1 MNVAW
6 NVYDNNNKYKRLTL
20 VNTSGLKIVI
30 HGITDVGQSREHN
43 EDAISWDTRLGLAL
57 LADGMGGHNAGEVAS
72 ILAVDSVKTS
82 LADVVTPEIV
92 ASGVVDYKDAVVD
105 AIGFANREINEQSL
119 ENPEY
124 AGMGTTLVLVL
135 FLNHKLIYAHVGDSR
150 IYRLRGN
157 ELKRLTSDHSLVQ
170 EMIDNGYLTHEEA
183 QESTSRNLI
192 TRALG
197 ISEEVEVDIAD
208 DDTEIGD
215 IYLLCSDGLTDL
227 VTDQE
232 ILNAITQSRDDLEMI
247 SSTLVDM
254 ANGKGGTDN
263 ISVVLAAVYKA
274 YADDKDDEE
283 STTLEIKMG
292 EVD

>member
-1 MNVAW
+1 MNS
-6 NVYDNNNKYKRLTL
+6 D
-20 VNTSGLKIVI
+20 GLKVVI

-72 ILAVDSVKTS
+72 ILAVDSIKTS

-135 FLNHKLIYAHVGDSR
+135 FLNRMVIYAHVGDSR
-150 IYRLRGN
+150 IYRFRGS

-170 EMIDNGYLTHEEA
+170 EMIDNGYLSHEEA

-197 ISEEVEVDIAD
+197 ISEEVDVDIAEQS
-208 DDTEIGD
+208 TEIGD

-227 VTDQE
+227 VNDVAIKD
-232 ILNAITQSRDDLEMI
+232 ILTKNRDDLECAAR
-247 SSTLVDM
+247 TLVDM
-254 ANGKGGTDN
+254 ANRNGGADN

-274 YADDKDDEE
+274 YLDDRDDDE
-283 STTLEIKMG
+283 SATLEIDMG
-292 EVD
+292 AID

>member
-1 MNVAW
+1 MN
-6 NVYDNNNKYKRLTL
+6 TE
-20 VNTSGLKIVI
+20 GLKIVI

-92 ASGVVDYKDAVVD
+92 ASGVIDYKEAVVD
-105 AIGFANREINEQSL
+105 AVSFANREINEQSL

-135 FLNHKLIYAHVGDSR
+135 FLHRSLIYAHVGDSR
-150 IYRLRGN
+150 IYRFRNGDLS
-157 ELKRLTSDHSLVQ
+157 RLTSDHSLVQ

-197 ISEEVEVDIAD
+197 ISEDVEVDIAD
-208 DDTEIGD
+208 EDTEIGD
-215 IYLLCSDGLTDL
+215 IYLLCSDGLSDL
-227 VTDQE
+227 VSDEE
-232 ILNAITQSRDDLEMI
+232 IAEVVRKNRDDLEAA
-247 SSTLVDM
+247 SRTLVDV
-254 ANGKGGTDN
+254 ANSKGGTDN

-274 YADDKDDEE
+274 YADGGDDE

>member
-1 MNVAW
+1 MN
-6 NVYDNNNKYKRLTL
+6 DE
-20 VNTSGLKIVI
+20 GLKIVI
-30 HGITDVGQSREHN
+30 HGMTDVGRCREHN
-43 EDAISWDTRLGLAL
+43 EDAISWDTRIGLAL

-72 ILAVDSVKTS
+72 ILAVDSIKTS

-92 ASGVVDYKDAVVD
+92 ASGVVDYKDAMVD
-105 AIGFANREINEQSL
+105 AISFANREINEQSL

-124 AGMGTTLVLVL
+124 AGMGTTLVAVL
-135 FLNHKLIYAHVGDSR
+135 FLNHRIIYAHVGDSR
-150 IYRLRGN
+150 IYRLRQST
-157 ELKRLTSDHSLVQ
+157 LQRLTSVHSLLQ
-170 EMIDNGYLTHEEA
+170 EMIDNGYLSDEEA

-197 ISEEVEVDIAD
+197 ISAEVDVDIAEQ
-208 DDTEIGD
+208 DTEIGD

-227 VTDQE
+227 VSDPE
-232 ILNAITQSRDDLEMI
+232 LNDVIMQYSDDLELA
-247 SSTLVDM
+247 SRTLVDR
-254 ANGKGGTDN
+254 ANQKGGTDN

-274 YADDKDDEE
+274 YADEQDDDE

>member
-1 MNVAW
+1 
-6 NVYDNNNKYKRLTL
+6 
-20 VNTSGLKIVI
+20 VNDDGLKIVI

-72 ILAVDSVKTS
+72 ILAVDSIKTS

-105 AIGFANREINEQSL
+105 AISFANREINEQSL

-135 FLNHKLIYAHVGDSR
+135 FLNRCVIYAHVGDSR
-150 IYRLRGN
+150 IYRLRKS
-157 ELKRLTSDHSLVQ
+157 EFHQLTSDHSLVQ
-170 EMIDNGYLTHEEA
+170 EMIDNGYLSHEEA

-197 ISEEVEVDIAD
+197 ISEEVDVDIAEQ
-208 DDTEIGD
+208 DTEIGD

-227 VTDQE
+227 VSDSE
-232 ILNAITQSRDDLEMI
+232 IHDVIMKNRDDLE
-247 SSTLVDM
+247 SASRTLVDL
-254 ANGKGGTDN
+254 ANQKGGTDN
-263 ISVVLAAVYKA
+263 ISVVLSAVYKA
-274 YADDKDDEE
+274 YSDGRSDDE

-292 EVD
+292 AVD

>member
-1 MNVAW
+1 MN
-6 NVYDNNNKYKRLTL
+6 TE
-20 VNTSGLKIVI
+20 GLKIVI

-92 ASGVVDYKDAVVD
+92 ESGVVNYMDAVVD

-124 AGMGTTLVLVL
+124 AGMGTTLVMVL
-135 FLNHKLIYAHVGDSR
+135 FLKQSLIYAHVGDSR
-150 IYRLRGN
+150 IYRFRKN
-157 ELKRLTSDHSLVQ
+157 KFEQLTSDHSLVQ

-197 ISEEVEVDIAD
+197 ISEEVEIDIAD
-208 DDTEIGD
+208 ETTEIGD

-227 VTDQE
+227 VSDNDIAGIIQ
-232 ILNAITQSRDDLEMI
+232 NNKADLELA
-247 SSTLVDM
+247 SRTLVDM
-254 ANGKGGTDN
+254 ANSRGGTDN

-274 YADDKDDEE
+274 YADGKDDDE

>member
-1 MNVAW
+1 
-6 NVYDNNNKYKRLTL
+6 
-20 VNTSGLKIVI
+20 VNTEGLKIVI

-92 ASGVVDYKDAVVD
+92 ESGVVNYMDAVVD

-124 AGMGTTLVLVL
+124 AGMGTTLVMVL
-135 FLNHKLIYAHVGDSR
+135 FLKQSLIYAHVGDSR
-150 IYRLRGN
+150 IYRFRKN
-157 ELKRLTSDHSLVQ
+157 KFEQLTSDHSLVQ

-197 ISEEVEVDIAD
+197 ISEEVEIDIAD
-208 DDTEIGD
+208 ETTEIGD

-227 VTDQE
+227 VSDNDIAGIIQ
-232 ILNAITQSRDDLEMI
+232 NNKADLELA
-247 SSTLVDM
+247 SRTLVDM
-254 ANGKGGTDN
+254 ANSRGGTDN

-274 YADDKDDEE
+274 YADGKDDDE

>member
-1 MNVAW
+1 MN
-6 NVYDNNNKYKRLTL
+6 TE
-20 VNTSGLKIVI
+20 GLKIVI

-92 ASGVVDYKDAVVD
+92 ASGVVNYQDAVVD
-105 AIGFANREINEQSL
+105 AISFANREINEQSL

-135 FLNHKLIYAHVGDSR
+135 FLNQSLIYAHVGDSR
-150 IYRLRGN
+150 IYRYRNDSLS
-157 ELKRLTSDHSLVQ
+157 KLTSDHSLVQ

-197 ISEEVEVDIAD
+197 ISEDVEVDIAD
-208 DDTEIGD
+208 DTTEIGD
-215 IYLLCSDGLTDL
+215 IYLLCSDGLSDL
-227 VTDQE
+227 VPDEE
-232 ILNAITQSRDDLEMI
+232 IADVIRQNRDDLEAASRM
-247 SSTLVDM
+247 LVDM
-254 ANGKGGTDN
+254 ANSKGGTDN

-274 YADDKDDEE
+274 YADGRDDDE

>member
-1 MNVAW
+1 MN
-6 NVYDNNNKYKRLTL
+6 TE
-20 VNTSGLKIVI
+20 GLKIII

-43 EDAISWDTRLGLAL
+43 EDAISWDARLGLAL

-72 ILAVDSVKTS
+72 ILAVDTVKTS
-82 LADVVTPEIV
+82 LADVLTPEIIS
-92 ASGVVDYKDAVVD
+92 SGVVDYNEAVVD
-105 AIGFANREINEQSL
+105 AVSFANQEINEQSL

-135 FLNHKLIYAHVGDSR
+135 FINATLIYAHVGDSR
-150 IYRLRGN
+150 LYRLRKK
-157 ELKRLTSDHSLVQ
+157 EFRRMTSDHSLVQ
-170 EMIDNGYLTHEEA
+170 EMIDNGYLSHEEA

-197 ISEEVEVDIAD
+197 ISEEVEVDIAEQH
-208 DDTEIGD
+208 TEIGD
-215 IYLLCSDGLTDL
+215 IYLLCSDGLSDL

-232 ILNAITQSRDDLEMI
+232 ISEIVVNNKDDLEQASKI
-247 SSTLVDM
+247 LVDL
-254 ANGKGGTDN
+254 ANQKGGTDN

-274 YADDKDDEE
+274 YMDDRDDDE

>member
-1 MNVAW
+1 MN
-6 NVYDNNNKYKRLTL
+6 DQ
-20 VNTSGLKIVI
+20 GLKIVI

-72 ILAVDSVKTS
+72 ILAVDSIKTS

-92 ASGVVDYKDAVVD
+92 ASGVVDYQEAVVD
-105 AIGFANREINEQSL
+105 AVGFANREINEQSL

-135 FLNHKLIYAHVGDSR
+135 FLNHSVIYAHVGDSR
-150 IYRLRGN
+150 IYRLRN
-157 ELKRLTSDHSLVQ
+157 SKLQRLTSDHSLVQ
-170 EMIDNGYLTHEEA
+170 EMIDNGYLSHEEA
-183 QESTSRNLI
+183 RESTSRNLI

-197 ISEEVEVDIAD
+197 ISEEVDVDIAME
-208 DDTEIGD
+208 DTEIGD

-227 VTDQE
+227 VSDQE
-232 ILNAITQSRDDLEMI
+232 IGDVIMHNRDDLDMV
-247 SSTLVDM
+247 SRTLVDL
-254 ANGKGGTDN
+254 ANQKGGNDN

-274 YADDKDDEE
+274 YSDGRDDDE
-283 STTLEIKMG
+283 SATLEIDMG
-292 EVD
+292 ETD

>member
-1 MNVAW
+1 MN
-6 NVYDNNNKYKRLTL
+6 DQ
-20 VNTSGLKIVI
+20 GLKIVI
-30 HGITDVGQSREHN
+30 HGMTDVGQSREHN

-72 ILAVDSVKTS
+72 ILAVDSIKTS

-92 ASGVVDYKDAVVD
+92 ASGVVDYKEAVIDAVS
-105 AIGFANREINEQSL
+105 FANREINEQSL

-135 FLNHKLIYAHVGDSR
+135 FLNHHIIYAHVGDSR
-150 IYRLRGN
+150 IYRLRDSK
-157 ELKRLTSDHSLVQ
+157 LKRLTSDHSLVQ
-170 EMIDNGYLTHEEA
+170 EMIDNGYLSHEEA

-197 ISEEVEVDIAD
+197 ISEEVDVDIGEQN
-208 DDTEIGD
+208 TEIGD

-227 VTDQE
+227 VSDKEITD
-232 ILNAITQSRDDLEMI
+232 AIMKNRDDLEI
-247 SSTLVDM
+247 VSRTLVDL
-254 ANGKGGTDN
+254 ANQKGGTDN

-274 YADDKDDEE
+274 YSDGRDDDE
-283 STTLEIKMG
+283 SATLEIDMG
-292 EVD
+292 ETD

>member
-1 MNVAW
+1 MNS
-6 NVYDNNNKYKRLTL
+6 D
-20 VNTSGLKIVI
+20 GLKVVI

-72 ILAVDSVKTS
+72 ILAVDSIKTS

-135 FLNHKLIYAHVGDSR
+135 FLNRMVIYAHVGDSR
-150 IYRLRGN
+150 IYRYRGS

-170 EMIDNGYLTHEEA
+170 EMIDNGYLSHEEA

-197 ISEEVEVDIAD
+197 ISEEVDVDIAEQS
-208 DDTEIGD
+208 TEIGD
-215 IYLLCSDGLTDL
+215 IYLLCSDGLSDL
-227 VTDQE
+227 VNDA
-232 ILNAITQSRDDLEMI
+232 AIKDIITKNRDDLE
-247 SSTLVDM
+247 SAARTLVDM
-254 ANGKGGTDN
+254 ANRNGGTDN

-274 YADDKDDEE
+274 YIDDRDDDE
-283 STTLEIKMG
+283 SATLEIDMG
-292 EVD
+292 AID

>member
-1 MNVAW
+1 MNT
-6 NVYDNNNKYKRLTL
+6 D
-20 VNTSGLKIVI
+20 GLKIVI

-72 ILAVDSVKTS
+72 ILAVDTIKTS

-92 ASGVVDYKDAVVD
+92 ASGVVDYKEAVVD
-105 AIGFANREINEQSL
+105 AVSFANQEINEQSL

-135 FLNHKLIYAHVGDSR
+135 FLNHSVIYAHVGDSR
-150 IYRLRGN
+150 LYRLRGT
-157 ELKRLTSDHSLVQ
+157 ELSRLTSDHSLVQ
-170 EMIDNGYLTHEEA
+170 EMIDNGYLSHEEA

-197 ISEEVEVDIAD
+197 ISEEVEVDIAEQT
-208 DDTEIGD
+208 TEIGD

-227 VTDQE
+227 VNDQE
-232 ILNAITQSRDDLEMI
+232 ITNIIIQHRDDLENA
-247 SSTLVDM
+247 SRVLVDM
-254 ANGKGGTDN
+254 ANQNGGTDN
-263 ISVVLAAVYKA
+263 ISVVLVAVYKA
-274 YADDKDDEE
+274 YLDDRDDDE
-283 STTLEIKMG
+283 STTLEIEMG
-292 EVD
+292 AID